1 MNRYKFLVK
10 SLGRASNSIG
20 AVNVRLQNRLNHQLS
35 RANAHE
41 LRREVVQARNGI
53 VIADRTLKKKI
64 KEYSAGRFGTP
75 GYWPWLAY
83 YAEMRG
89 EFLEGWLPI
98 DYYRFH
104 LLPKWNQL
112 SEVSLYKTYDYQLF
126 GDFAVKPVAVK
137 ISGQWYNSDYEPLFE
152 GHLSERLKDYGDE
165 VVIKTDG
172 GRGGHDTQ
180 FVATH
185 EFNTDQL
192 DVNSN
197 YVIQPAIKQHEEMAL
212 FSGNSVNTIRIITF
226 RTDEGPLKSVLTYIR
241 FGRGESRVDNTSS
254 GGLYANIDSSGYICS
269 DGYRGMG
276 LITEAKHPEHGFAYQ
291 GMKIPGFAKAVESC
305 VAAHKRF
312 PFTRIIGWDVCV
324 EATGEVRLLE
334 WNARRPLIWTLEPLF
349 GPHFKGLI

>member
-1 MNRYKFLVK
+1 M
-10 SLGRASNSIG
+10 
-20 AVNVRLQNRLNHQLS
+20 
-35 RANAHE
+35 E
-41 LRREVVQARNGI
+41 
-53 VIADRTLKKKI
+53 
-64 KEYSAGRFGTP
+64 AG
-75 GYWPWLAY
+75 
-83 YAEMRG
+83 
-89 EFLEGWLPI
+89 
-98 DYYRFH
+98 
-104 LLPKWNQL
+104 
-112 SEVSLYKTYDYQLF
+112 
-126 GDFAVKPVAVK
+126 
-137 ISGQWYNSDYEPLFE
+137 
-152 GHLSERLKDYGDE
+152 
-165 VVIKTDG
+165 
-172 GRGGHDTQ
+172 GGHDTQ

-269 DGYRGMG
+269 DAYRGMG